1 MGGDRC
7 QVEKRPRPR
16 GAGPGTREVQ
26 ADWQDAPASIHLSS
40 LLQMTQTHHVIPLP
54 SPQREWRVSQPPAH
68 SPSALSLCHPGS
80 CVTPC
85 RGDTAAGTHRP
96 LPLCVARSRSPRH
109 PLSSASA
116 SRRRSHSMGT
126 TPPPARLDPPSPIV
140 RSPSLL
146 ASLQHLDRDVLENM
160 ESPPARGRDLAGLL
174 SVPPVQSF

>member
-7 QVEKRPRPR
+7 QVENWPRPR
-16 GAGPGTREVQ
+16 GAGPRTREAQ
-26 ADWQDAPASIHLSS
+26 ADWQGAPVRIHLSS
-40 LLQMTQTHHVIPLP
+40 PLQTTQTRHALPLP
-54 SPQREWRVSQPPAH
+54 GPLCEWRVSRPPTH
-68 SPSALSLCHPGS
+68 PPSALSLCHPGS

-96 LPLCVARSRSPRH
+96 LPLCVARSRSPRRS
-109 PLSSASA
+109 LSSASA

-140 RSPSLL
+140 RSPALL

-160 ESPPARGRDLAGLL
+160 ESPPSRGQDLAGHS